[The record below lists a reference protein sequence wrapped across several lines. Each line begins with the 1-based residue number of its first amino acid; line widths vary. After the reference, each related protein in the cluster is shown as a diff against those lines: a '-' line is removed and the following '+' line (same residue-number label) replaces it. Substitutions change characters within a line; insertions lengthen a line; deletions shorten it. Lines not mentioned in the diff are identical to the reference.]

1 MKYLCTWRGHELTD
15 KNLVLPFI
23 VEAHD
28 GKEDVSYPTE
38 LACVV
43 CMTELQR
50 RKTGFLRDASE
61 KVSFMSKIYYP
72 IWAVPVEDSC
82 LIIDGL
88 ASLSHNFTFKEPTN
102 TGLFV
107 EDLKKNSVVH
117 QEFMA
122 ALNKQ
127 TKNIEKFASTV
138 NVPFRALIANRETLN
153 FILECFKSGSF
164 LSRDSEEKV
173 VLVPSEID
181 EKTAAETH
189 EAVTNC
195 LRRTHANVKGLQYA
209 LGVLN
214 EEVEFHEL
222 MISNEVELLKEKC
235 EAEVSSL
242 KPEVE
247 KKIEKLKLKR
257 DTTITHILKGTEKK
271 AEVSEKKREKYMR
284 KLQGLEQRK
293 ESIRKKMSTFKKKR
307 SATRETYRTYALEK
321 CDREINGVKKEIRA
335 LSSVI
340 ENTRKEG
347 NKSFKEVNEEF
358 RGTVALEEEKI
369 KELNSVYEYKIGEK
383 KKQIT
388 EMASE
393 TASITKSVESLMDE
407 MKREASVFREQISI
421 DWKLD
426 DPALVCVPIYMI
438 GYAKGNEERYSLFSP
453 MIISEDVSVLKGV
466 RKILTF
472 TSEPRL
478 KLLMRPRSNELH
490 EMLSSYVIKSMQNE
504 ETFRENM
511 SMICRAN
518 NLLER
523 GDFEKTLNEGLT
535 EAEKKRW
542 ITAEE
547 AVTVCSG
554 IKGEET

>member
-1 MKYLCTWRGHELTD
+1 MWRGHEMTD

-72 IWAVPVEDSC
+72 IWAVPLEDSC
-82 LIIDGL
+82 LIVDSL

-127 TKNIEKFASTV
+127 AKNIEKLASTV
-138 NVPFRALIANRETLN
+138 NVSFRALIVDREMLN
-153 FILECFKSGSF
+153 FFLECFKSGSF
-164 LSRDSEEKV
+164 LSRDRDEKV
-173 VLVPSEID
+173 VLIPAEID
-181 EKTAAETH
+181 GKTAAEKR

-195 LRRTHANVKGLQYA
+195 LRRIHANVKGLQYV

-214 EEVEFHEL
+214 EEVEFHER

-242 KPEVE
+242 KLEVE
-247 KKIEKLKLKR
+247 KKTTKLKLKR
-257 DTTITHILKGTEKK
+257 DMTITHILKGTEKK
-271 AEVSEKKREKYMR
+271 AAILEKKREKYMR

-293 ESIRKKMSTFKKKR
+293 KSIRKKKR
-307 SATRETYRTYALEK
+307 SRTYALEK
-321 CDREINGVKKEIRA
+321 CDREINNVKKEIRA

-340 ENTRKEG
+340 ENVRKEG
-347 NKSFKEVNEEF
+347 NKSVKEVDEEF

-369 KELNSVYEYKIGEK
+369 KELNSVYESKIGEK

-393 TASITKSVESLMDE
+393 TASITKSVESLIDE

-426 DPALVCVPIYMI
+426 EPALVCVPIYMI

-453 MIISEDVSVLKGV
+453 MTISEDVSALKGL
-466 RKILTF
+466 RRILTF

-490 EMLSSYVIKSMQNE
+490 EMLSSYVIKRMQNE

-511 SMICRAN
+511 NRICRAN
-518 NLLER
+518 NLLEL
-523 GDFEKTLNEGLT
+523 GDFEKTLNEGLA
-535 EAEKKRW
+535 EVEKKRW

>member
-1 MKYLCTWRGHELTD
+1 LTD

-28 GKEDVSYPTE
+28 GKEEVSYPAE
-38 LACVV
+38 LACVA
-43 CMTELQR
+43 CMTEMQR
-50 RKTGFLRDASE
+50 KKTGFLRDTSE

-72 IWAVPVEDSC
+72 IWAVPLEDSC
-82 LIIDGL
+82 VIIDGL
-88 ASLSHNFTFKEPTN
+88 ASLSHQFTFKEPTN

-127 TKNIEKFASTV
+127 AKNVEECASTV
-138 NVPFRALIANRETLN
+138 SVPFRALMADRKTLN
-153 FILECFKSGSF
+153 FFLECFKSGYF
-164 LSRDSEEKV
+164 LSKDKEETIF
-173 VLVPSEID
+173 VPSGID
-181 EKTAAETH
+181 EKTVAEAQG
-189 EAVTNC
+189 AVSNW
-195 LRRTHANVKGLQYA
+195 LRRIQAHVKGLQYV
-209 LGVLN
+209 LEVLN
-214 EEVEFHEL
+214 EEVEFHGR

-235 EAEVSSL
+235 EAEVLNL
-242 KPEVE
+242 KPEME
-247 KKIEKLKLKR
+247 KKIEQLKLKR
-257 DTTITHILKGTEKK
+257 DTTIAHVLKSAEKK
-271 AEVSEKKREKYMR
+271 AGVFEKKREKYLR

-293 ESIRKKMSTFKKKR
+293 ESIRKRKR
-307 SATRETYRTYALEK
+307 STTRKAYELEK
-321 CDREINGVKKEIRA
+321 NEREINDAKKEIRA
-335 LSSVI
+335 LFDAI
-340 ENTRKEG
+340 ENIRKEG
-347 NKSFKEVNEEF
+347 NKSVKEVDEEF
-358 RGTVALEEEKI
+358 RGAIALEEEKI
-369 KELNSVYEYKIGEK
+369 KELNSVYESKIGEK

-393 TASITKSVESLMDE
+393 AASITKSVESLMDE
-407 MKREASVFREQISI
+407 MKREAQVFREQILI
-421 DWKLD
+421 DWKLN

-438 GYAKGNEERYSLFSP
+438 GYAKGNEERCSLFSP
-453 MIISEDVSVLKGV
+453 VTISDDVSVLKEL
-466 RKILTF
+466 RKILAF

-490 EMLSSYVIKSMQNE
+490 EMLSSYVIKRVQNE

-511 SMICRAN
+511 YRICRAN

-523 GDFEKTLNEGLT
+523 WDFEKTLNEGLT

-547 AVTVCSG
+547 AVTVCNG

>member
-1 MKYLCTWRGHELTD
+1 LTD

-72 IWAVPVEDSC
+72 IWAVPLEDSSV
-82 LIIDGL
+82 IIDGL
-88 ASLSHNFTFKEPTN
+88 ASLSHQFTFKEPTN

-138 NVPFRALIANRETLN
+138 NVSFRALIADREMLN
-153 FILECFKSGSF
+153 FFLECFKSGSF
-164 LSRDSEEKV
+164 LSKDREEKV
-173 VLVPSEID
+173 VLIPSEID
-181 EKTAAETH
+181 GKTAAETR

-222 MISNEVELLKEKC
+222 MISNEIELLKEKC

-242 KPEVE
+242 KLEVE

-257 DTTITHILKGTEKK
+257 DMTITHILKGTEKK
-271 AEVSEKKREKYMR
+271 AEVLEKKREKYMR

-293 ESIRKKMSTFKKKR
+293 KSIRKKKR
-307 SATRETYRTYALEK
+307 SRTYELEK
-321 CDREINGVKKEIRA
+321 CDREINNVKKEVRA

-340 ENTRKEG
+340 ENIRKEG
-347 NKSFKEVNEEF
+347 NKSVKEVDEEF
-358 RGTVALEEEKI
+358 RGTIALEEEKI
-369 KELNSVYEYKIGEK
+369 KELNSVYESKIGEK

-393 TASITKSVESLMDE
+393 AASITKSVESLMDE

-453 MIISEDVSVLKGV
+453 MTISEDMSVLNGL

-490 EMLSSYVIKSMQNE
+490 EMLSSYVINRMQNE

-511 SMICRAN
+511 NRICRAN

-535 EAEKKRW
+535 EVEKKRW

>member
-1 MKYLCTWRGHELTD
+1 MTD
-15 KNLVLPFI
+15 ENLVLPFI
-23 VEAHD
+23 IEAHD

-72 IWAVPVEDSC
+72 IWVAPLEDSC
-82 LIIDGL
+82 LITDGL
-88 ASLSHNFTFKEPTN
+88 ASLSHQFTFKEPTN

-138 NVPFRALIANRETLN
+138 NVSFRALIANREMLN
-153 FILECFKSGSF
+153 FFLECFKSGSF
-164 LSRDSEEKV
+164 LSRDRDEKV
-173 VLVPSEID
+173 VLIPSEID
-181 EKTAAETH
+181 GKTAAETR
-189 EAVTNC
+189 EAVTDC
-195 LRRTHANVKGLQYA
+195 LRRIHANVKGLQYA

-214 EEVEFHEL
+214 EEVEFHEF

-257 DTTITHILKGTEKK
+257 DTTITHILKDTEKK
-271 AEVSEKKREKYMR
+271 AAVLEKKREKYMR

-293 ESIRKKMSTFKKKR
+293 KSIRKKKR
-307 SATRETYRTYALEK
+307 STTRRTYEIEK
-321 CDREINGVKKEIRA
+321 CDREINDAKKEIRT

-340 ENTRKEG
+340 ENIRKEE
-347 NKSFKEVNEEF
+347 NKSVKEVDEEF
-358 RGTVALEEEKI
+358 RDTVALEEEKI
-369 KELNSVYEYKIGEK
+369 KELNSVYESKIGEK

-393 TASITKSVESLMDE
+393 AASIMKSVESLMDE
-407 MKREASVFREQISI
+407 MKLEASVFREQILI

-453 MIISEDVSVLKGV
+453 MTISEDTSVLNGL

-490 EMLSSYVIKSMQNE
+490 EMLSSYVIKRMQNE

-511 SMICRAN
+511 NRICRAN

-535 EAEKKRW
+535 EVEKKRW

>member
-1 MKYLCTWRGHELTD
+1 LTD
-15 KNLVLPFI
+15 KILVLPFI

-28 GKEDVSYPTE
+28 GKEEVSYPTE

-72 IWAVPVEDSC
+72 IWAVPLEDSC

-88 ASLSHNFTFKEPTN
+88 ASLSHKFTFKEPTN

-107 EDLKKNSVVH
+107 EDLKTNSVVH

-127 TKNIEKFASTV
+127 AKNIEKFASTI
-138 NVPFRALIANRETLN
+138 NVSFRALIVDREMLN
-153 FILECFKSGSF
+153 FFLECFKSGSF
-164 LSRDSEEKV
+164 LSRDRDEKV
-173 VLVPSEID
+173 VLIPSEID
-181 EKTAAETH
+181 EKTAAETR

-195 LRRTHANVKGLQYA
+195 LRRIHANVKGLQYA
-209 LGVLN
+209 LEVLN
-214 EEVEFHEL
+214 EEVEFHER

-242 KPEVE
+242 KLEME
-247 KKIEKLKLKR
+247 KKTEKLKLKR
-257 DTTITHILKGTEKK
+257 DTTITHILKDTEKK
-271 AEVSEKKREKYMR
+271 AAVLEKKREKYMR
-284 KLQGLEQRK
+284 KLQGLKQRK
-293 ESIRKKMSTFKKKR
+293 ESIQKKMSTPKKKR
-307 SATRETYRTYALEK
+307 KATRKTYRTYELEK
-321 CDREINGVKKEIRA
+321 CDREINDAKKEIGA

-340 ENTRKEG
+340 ENIRKEG
-347 NKSFKEVNEEF
+347 NKRAKEVEEEY
-358 RGTVALEEEKI
+358 RSTIALEEDKI
-369 KELNSVYEYKIGEK
+369 KKLNSAYESKIGEK

-388 EMASE
+388 KMASE
-393 TASITKSVESLMDE
+393 AASITKSVESLMEE

-426 DPALVCVPIYMI
+426 DPALVCVPIYII

-453 MIISEDVSVLKGV
+453 MTISEDTSVLKEL
-466 RKILTF
+466 RKIL

-478 KLLMRPRSNELH
+478 KLLMHPRSNELH
-490 EMLSSYVIKSMQNE
+490 EMLSSYVIKRMQSE

-511 SMICRAN
+511 NRICRIN

-535 EAEKKRW
+535 EAEKKCW

>member
-1 MKYLCTWRGHELTD
+1 LTD

-38 LACVV
+38 LACVA
-43 CMTELQR
+43 CMAELKR

-61 KVSFMSKIYYP
+61 KVSFISKIHYP
-72 IWAVPVEDSC
+72 IWAVPLEDSC
-82 LIIDGL
+82 VIIDGL
-88 ASLSHNFTFKEPTN
+88 ASLSHKFTFKEPTI

-122 ALNKQ
+122 ALSRQ
-127 TKNIEKFASTV
+127 AKNIEKLASTV
-138 NVPFRALIANRETLN
+138 SVSFRALIADREMLN
-153 FILECFKSGSF
+153 FFLECFKSGSF

-173 VLVPSEID
+173 ASIPSEID
-181 EKTAAETH
+181 EKTAAETR

-195 LRRTHANVKGLQYA
+195 LRRIHADVKGLQYA

-214 EEVEFHEL
+214 EEVEFHER

-242 KPEVE
+242 RPEVE
-247 KKIEKLKLKR
+247 KKIKELKLKG
-257 DTTITHILKGTEKK
+257 DTTIAHILRDTEKK
-271 AEVSEKKREKYMR
+271 AAALENKRAKRMW

-293 ESIRKKMSTFKKKR
+293 KSVRKR
-307 SATRETYRTYALEK
+307 SRTYEIEK
-321 CDREINGVKKEIRA
+321 YDRQINNVKKEIRA
-335 LSSVI
+335 LSDAI
-340 ENTRKEG
+340 ENIRKEG
-347 NKSFKEVNEEF
+347 TKRAKEIDEEF
-358 RGTVALEEEKI
+358 RGTIAQEEEKI
-369 KELNSVYEYKIGEK
+369 KKLNSLYESKINK
-383 KKQIT
+383 KKEQIT

-393 TASITKSVESLMDE
+393 ATSITKSVEGLMDE

-421 DWKLD
+421 SWKLED
-426 DPALVCVPIYMI
+426 LALVYVPIYMI
-438 GYAKGNEERYSLFSP
+438 GYAKGNEERYILFSP
-453 MIISEDVSVLKGV
+453 MTISEDVSVLRGL
-466 RKILTF
+466 RKILTL

-478 KLLMRPRSNELH
+478 RLLMRPRSNELH
-490 EMLSSYVIKSMQNE
+490 EMLNSSIIKRMQSE
-504 ETFRENM
+504 ETFWENM
-511 SMICRAN
+511 NRICRAT

-523 GDFEKTLNEGLT
+523 EDFEKTLNEGLT
-535 EAEKKRW
+535 EAEQKRW

-547 AVTVCSG
+547 AMTVCGG

>member
-1 MKYLCTWRGHELTD
+1 LAD

-23 VEAHD
+23 IETHN

-72 IWAVPVEDSC
+72 MWAVPLEDSC

-88 ASLSHNFTFKEPTN
+88 ASLSHKLTFKEPTN
-102 TGLFV
+102 TELFV

-127 TKNIEKFASTV
+127 AKNIEKFASTL
-138 NVPFRALIANRETLN
+138 NVSFKALIANREMLN
-153 FILECFKSGSF
+153 FFLECFKSGSF

-173 VLVPSEID
+173 VLIPSEID

-195 LRRTHANVKGLQYA
+195 LRRMHANVKGLQYA
-209 LGVLN
+209 LGILN
-214 EEVEFHEL
+214 EEVEFHEC
-222 MISNEVELLKEKC
+222 MIFNEVELLKEKC
-235 EAEVSSL
+235 EAEISSL

-247 KKIEKLKLKR
+247 KKITKLKLKR
-257 DTTITHILKGTEKK
+257 DMTITHIQKDTEKK
-271 AEVSEKKREKYMR
+271 AEGLEKKRERYMR
-284 KLQGLEQRK
+284 KLKGLEQKK
-293 ESIRKKMSTFKKKR
+293 ESIRKRKR
-307 SATRETYRTYALEK
+307 STTRRTYEIEK
-321 CDREINGVKKEIRA
+321 CDREIDNVKKEIRT

-340 ENTRKEG
+340 ENIRKEG
-347 NKSFKEVNEEF
+347 NKSAKEVDEEF
-358 RGTVALEEEKI
+358 RGTIALEEEKI
-369 KELNSVYEYKIGEK
+369 KELNSVYESKIGEK

-393 TASITKSVESLMDE
+393 AASITKSVESLIDE

-453 MIISEDVSVLKGV
+453 MIISEDVSVLNGL

-511 SMICRAN
+511 NMICRAN
-518 NLLER
+518 NLLAR
-523 GDFEKTLNEGLT
+523 GDFEKTLKQGLT
-535 EAEKKRW
+535 EVEKKRW

>member
-1 MKYLCTWRGHELTD
+1 LTD

-23 VEAHD
+23 IEAHD

-72 IWAVPVEDSC
+72 TWAVPLDDSC

-88 ASLSHNFTFKEPTN
+88 ASLSHQFTFKEPTN

-127 TKNIEKFASTV
+127 AKNIEKFVSTV
-138 NVPFRALIANRETLN
+138 NVSFRALIANREMLN
-153 FILECFKSGSF
+153 FFLECFKSNSF

-173 VLVPSEID
+173 VLIPSEID
-181 EKTAAETH
+181 EKTAAETR
-189 EAVTNC
+189 ETVTNC
-195 LRRTHANVKGLQYA
+195 LRRIEANVKGLQYA

-222 MISNEVELLKEKC
+222 IISNEVERLKEKC

-293 ESIRKKMSTFKKKR
+293 KSIRKKKR
-307 SATRETYRTYALEK
+307 SRTYELEK
-321 CDREINGVKKEIRA
+321 CDREINNAKKEIRA
-335 LSSVI
+335 LSGVI
-340 ENTRKEG
+340 ENVRKEG
-347 NKSFKEVNEEF
+347 NKSVKEVDEEF

-369 KELNSVYEYKIGEK
+369 RELNSVYESKIGEK

-438 GYAKGNEERYSLFSP
+438 GYAKGNEERHSLFSP
-453 MIISEDVSVLKGV
+453 MTISEDVSVLNGL

-490 EMLSSYVIKSMQNE
+490 EMLSSNVIKRMQNE

-511 SMICRAN
+511 NRICHAN

-535 EAEKKRW
+535 EVEKKRW

-547 AVTVCSG
+547 AVTVRSG

>member
-1 MKYLCTWRGHELTD
+1 VWRGHELTD

-28 GKEDVSYPTE
+28 EKEAVSYPTE

-43 CMTELQR
+43 CMAELKR

-72 IWAVPVEDSC
+72 IWAVPLEDSC
-82 LIIDGL
+82 VIVDGL
-88 ASLSHNFTFKEPTN
+88 ASLSHKFTFKEPTI

-107 EDLKKNSVVH
+107 EDLKKNSAVH

-122 ALNKQ
+122 ALSRQ
-127 TKNIEKFASTV
+127 AKNIEKLASTV
-138 NVPFRALIANRETLN
+138 SVSFGALIADREMLN
-153 FILECFKSGSF
+153 FFLECFKSGSF
-164 LSRDSEEKV
+164 LSRDSKEKV
-173 VLVPSEID
+173 ASIPSEID
-181 EKTAAETH
+181 EKTAAETR
-189 EAVTNC
+189 EAVKNC
-195 LRRTHANVKGLQYA
+195 LRRIHADVKGLQYA

-214 EEVEFHEL
+214 EEVEFHER

-242 KPEVE
+242 RPEVE
-247 KKIEKLKLKR
+247 KKIKELKLKG
-257 DTTITHILKGTEKK
+257 DTAIAHILRDTEKK
-271 AEVSEKKREKYMR
+271 AAALENKREKR
-284 KLQGLEQRK
+284 VWKLQGLEQRK
-293 ESIRKKMSTFKKKR
+293 KSVRKRKR
-307 SATRETYRTYALEK
+307 SRTYEIEK
-321 CDREINGVKKEIRA
+321 YDRQINNVRKEVRA
-335 LSSVI
+335 LSDAI
-340 ENTRKEG
+340 ENIRKEG
-347 NKSFKEVNEEF
+347 TKRAKEIDEEF
-358 RGTVALEEEKI
+358 RGTIAQEEEKI
-369 KELNSVYEYKIGEK
+369 KKLNSLYESKINK
-383 KKQIT
+383 KKEQIT

-393 TASITKSVESLMDE
+393 AASITKSVESLMDE

-421 DWKLD
+421 NWKLE

-453 MIISEDVSVLKGV
+453 MTISEDVSVLRGL
-466 RKILTF
+466 RKILTL

-478 KLLMRPRSNELH
+478 RLLMRPRSNELH
-490 EMLSSYVIKSMQNE
+490 EMLNSSIIKRMQSE

-511 SMICRAN
+511 NRICRAN

-523 GDFEKTLNEGLT
+523 EDFEKTLNEGLT

-547 AVTVCSG
+547 AMTVCGG
-554 IKGEET
+554 IKGEGT